1 VYALFLNSFNFV
13 VCEDITRLEQNYNVI
28 LIQLIIQNI
37 RRNLKMKKTIVFI
50 LTLTIIM
57 SLVGC
62 AQKDKVAYKENEVK
76 TESITVAKT
85 VETNVSMVVSEK
97 DAKVA
102 VDTINKFKGDASPNN
117 VRELYNEI
125 KEMLSPE
132 VQDIYEKGIIAYCAT
147 ATVSKSNT
155 ITSIVNVPNM
165 KYHDKE
171 YNGYTVKST
180 WDCTI
185 GGGYKTYTANSETDV
200 IDYDGK
206 LLIVRDIDKEAP
218 YDIKKDTT
226 EVK

>member
-1 VYALFLNSFNFV
+1 
-13 VCEDITRLEQNYNVI
+13 
-28 LIQLIIQNI
+28 
-37 RRNLKMKKTIVFI
+37 MKKTIIFI

-62 AQKDKVAYKENEVK
+62 SQKDKVANEEKEVK
-76 TESITVAKT
+76 TESTVAKP
-85 VETNVSMVVSEK
+85 VETKVSMVVSEK
-97 DAKVA
+97 DAKDA

-132 VQDIYEKGIIAYCAT
+132 VQNIYEKGIIAYCAI

-155 ITSIVNVPNM
+155 ITSVVNVPNM

-180 WDCTI
+180 WDCTFGAI
-185 GGGYKTYTANSETDV
+185 GNTYTANSETDV

-218 YDIKKDTT
+218 YDIEKDTT
-226 EVK
+226 EKK